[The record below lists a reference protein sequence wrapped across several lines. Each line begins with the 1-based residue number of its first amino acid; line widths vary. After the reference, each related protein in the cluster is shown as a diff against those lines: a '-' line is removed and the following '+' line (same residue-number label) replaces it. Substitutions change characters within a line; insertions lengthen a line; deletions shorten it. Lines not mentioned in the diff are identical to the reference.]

1 MRSRSGAISFPRSA
15 PMFDKPLAFWLI
27 QSLNSL
33 SLGGLLFLL
42 SAGFSLIFGLIR
54 IANLSH
60 GAYFMLGAYIGLSV
74 LRAGYPFGLAM
85 LAAGL
90 AVALLGGL
98 IERFILRRLAG
109 NPLAQV
115 LATLGIAF
123 IIADGCLLL
132 WTGDPQQLPSPEWL
146 QGVFRIEG
154 AAFPKYRVAVVAFA
168 ILLAGGLWLL
178 LEKTRTGAMIRAGVD
193 DMEMARG
200 VGIPVS
206 MLFTTVFCL
215 GSFLVG
221 VGGVL
226 GGPILSVYPGLDT
239 DMLPLA
245 LVVVILGGV
254 GSLIGAFVGSFLIGF
269 VYTFGQTLIPDLAY
283 MILFLPMIIVL
294 AIRPRGLFGRIS
306 A

>member
-1 MRSRSGAISFPRSA
+1 M
-15 PMFDKPLAFWLI
+15 
-27 QSLNSL
+27 
-33 SLGGLLFLL
+33 
-42 SAGFSLIFGLIR
+42 
-54 IANLSH
+54 
-60 GAYFMLGAYIGLSV
+60 V
-74 LRAGYPFGLAM
+74 V
-85 LAAGL
+85 AGL
-90 AVALLGGL
+90 AVALMGGL
-98 IERFILRRLAG
+98 IERFVIRRLSG

-132 WTGDPQQLPSPEWL
+132 WTGDPQQLPSPDFL
-146 QGVFRIEG
+146 QGVFRYDEV
-154 AAFPKYRVAVVAFA
+154 AFPKYRVAVVGVAIVFA
-168 ILLAGGLWLL
+168 IALWLL
-178 LEKTRTGAMIRAGVD
+178 LEKTRIGAMIRAGVD

-206 MLFTTVFCL
+206 ALFTMVFCL
-215 GSFLVG
+215 GSFLAG

-254 GSLIGAFVGSFLIGF
+254 GSLGGAFVGSFIIGF
-269 VYTFGQTLIPDLAY
+269 IYTFGQTLFPDLAY

-294 AIRPRGLFGRIS
+294 AIRPRGLFGRIG